1 MHWSDLFNSGASL
14 FIVATASTK
23 TMVPLRILAIVTNC
37 ALVAFYAASHAWLPL
52 LFQGFALP
60 LNGYRLYQMMVLIGN
75 VREAIRGHASMDW
88 LKPFMSERHC
98 RKGDIL
104 FAKGELADEM
114 FCTVSGR
121 YLLVELGIELEPAQV
136 VGELG
141 FLAPDNRRTATL
153 ECIEAGKVLAITYE
167 QVEQLYY
174 QNPTF
179 GFYFLRLSTERL
191 FDNIRKLE
199 DELEASMKPRC
210 SPLCSSIG
218 SRPRAVSSRR
228 LPQLDFSGPD
238 TVPEPIRSPVARLQ
252 PLEGVEMRDHLRER
266 PVGGRERSLR
276 QPLWRHPSA
285 PHGVGRQIG
294 L

>member
-37 ALVAFYAASHAWLPL
+37 ILIAFYTSTHAWVPAAL
-52 LFQGFALP
+52 QAFALP
-60 LNGYRLYQMMVLIGN
+60 LNALRLYQMLILIRN
-75 VREAIRGHASMDW
+75 VREAIRGKPSMDW
-88 LKPFMSERHC
+88 LKPFMAERHF

-104 FAKGELADEM
+104 FAKGEVADEM
-114 FCTVSGR
+114 FCIVGGR
-121 YLLVELGIELEPAQV
+121 YLLVELGLEVEPAQV

-153 ECIEAGKVLAITYE
+153 ECIEAGTVLSITYE

-191 FDNIRKLE
+191 FDNIDKLAA
-199 DELEASMKPRC
+199 ELER
-210 SPLCSSIG
+210 
-218 SRPRAVSSRR
+218 RR
-228 LPQLDFSGPD
+228 L
-238 TVPEPIRSPVARLQ
+238 
-252 PLEGVEMRDHLRER
+252 VE
-266 PVGGRERSLR
+266 
-276 QPLWRHPSA
+276 A
-285 PHGVGRQIG
+285 
-294 L
+294 

>member
-1 MHWSDLFNSGASL
+1 MQWTDLVNTGASL

-37 ALVAFYAASHAWLPL
+37 ILIAFYGATHAWLPL
-52 LFQGFALP
+52 VFQGFALP
-60 LNGYRLYQMMVLIGN
+60 LNSYRLYQMIVLIGN
-75 VREAIRGHASMDW
+75 VREAIRDRTSMDW
-88 LKPFMSERHC
+88 LKPFMGERHY

-104 FAKGELADEM
+104 FAKGEIADEM

-121 YLLVELGIELEPAQV
+121 YLLVELGIELEIGQV

-153 ECIEAGKVLAITYE
+153 ECIEGGKVLSLTYE

-191 FDNIRKLE
+191 FDNIGRLE
-199 DELEASMKPRC
+199 GELER
-210 SPLCSSIG
+210 
-218 SRPRAVSSRR
+218 RRA
-228 LPQLDFSGPD
+228 Q
-238 TVPEPIRSPVARLQ
+238 A
-252 PLEGVEMRDHLRER
+252 
-266 PVGGRERSLR
+266 
-276 QPLWRHPSA
+276 
-285 PHGVGRQIG
+285 
-294 L
+294 